1 VEGDTESIQNP
12 RSERAEHAQ
21 TRIFDVRR
29 STLDSKHIAVIG
41 GGITGLTAALRLA
54 QRGHRVTLWERGER
68 LGGQANA
75 FPVAG
80 TALERF
86 YHHLFQSDRE
96 IVQLIEELGIADHLR
111 WLPSNVGYFA
121 DGRIWP
127 LNGALDLLRL
137 GFIPLHD
144 RVRVGLVTAYLQRV
158 REWQRFERVTAA
170 AWLRR
175 ALGPRAYERTFGAQ
189 LRAKFGRYHDQVAM
203 VWFWGKIW
211 LRTTSRRSPLE
222 RERLGY
228 IQGSFNVL
236 IDALAEGARTAGAEL
251 VTGRG
256 PDRLSPRPDGGW
268 DVVLDDET
276 VAVDAVVVT
285 TPSPI
290 LARLVPELPESYRAK
305 LGALA
310 YEAAIVVLLQ
320 LTVPLS
326 EIYWLNI
333 ADDDL
338 PFTGVIEHTN
348 FMSPG
353 HYQGQ
358 RFVYLSKYL
367 EPDHPYFAI
376 SDEALI
382 ETYVPYL
389 QRINPAFQRTWI
401 ERWWVFRE
409 RAAQPIVPLNYSER
423 IPDHRTGLPGLY
435 LANTTQIYPE
445 DRGTNYSVRLG
456 NQIAALVDQDFLK
469 ARDRRSPDAT
479 LTPLPPSPVEPGEG
493 GKSPSPT
500 AVGEGLG

>member
-1 VEGDTESIQNP
+1 VSRESEVRDQEP
-12 RSERAEHAQ
+12 GRRLRERAS
-21 TRIFDVRR
+21 D
-29 STLDSKHIAVIG
+29 DSRTHDPRLTTHDSHIAVIG

-54 QRGHRVTLWERGER
+54 QQGFRVTLWERGAQ

-80 TALERF
+80 SALERF

-96 IVQLIEELGIADHLR
+96 IVALAEEIGIGDRLL
-111 WLPSNVGYFA
+111 WLPSNVGYYA

-137 GFIPLHD
+137 GFLSLPD
-144 RVRVGLVTAYLQRV
+144 RLRVGLVTAYLQRV
-158 REWQRFERVTAA
+158 RDWRRFERVTAA

-175 ALGPRAYERTFGAQ
+175 ALGRRAYERTFGAQ

-222 RERLGY
+222 GERLGY
-228 IQGSFNVL
+228 FQGSFNVL
-236 IDALAEGARTAGAEL
+236 IDALANAARKAGAEL
-251 VTGRG
+251 VTGDGPSQIHRRG
-256 PDRLSPRPDGGW
+256 DGQWVLTFSDR
-268 DVVLDDET
+268 DVL
-276 VAVDAVVVT
+276 ANAVVVT

-290 LARLVPELPESYRAK
+290 LARLVPDLPEAYRQK
-305 LGALA
+305 LGGLE
-310 YEAAIVVLLQ
+310 YEAAMIALLQ
-320 LTVPLS
+320 LSRPLS
-326 EIYWLNI
+326 DIYWLNI

-348 FMSPG
+348 FISPDAYEG
-353 HYQGQ
+353 K

-367 EPDHPYFAI
+367 EPDHPYFAM
-376 SDEALI
+376 SDEELI
-382 ETYVPYL
+382 ETYIPFL
-389 QRINPAFQRTWI
+389 QRINPAFDRSWI
-401 ERWWVFRE
+401 ERAWVFRE
-409 RAAQPIVPLNYSER
+409 RAAQPIIPLNYGER

-456 NQIAALVDQDFLK
+456 NTIAALVAGDLAADRG
-469 ARDRRSPDAT
+469 RD
-479 LTPLPPSPVEPGEG
+479 
-493 GKSPSPT
+493 
-500 AVGEGLG
+500 